1 MTKIKI
7 CGLSSIQDIIWV
19 NQLMPDYIGFVFAKS
34 IRQVTEDTAQ
44 SIKKALDKRIKAVG
58 VFVNEDMD
66 FILSLCNQNII
77 DMIQIHG
84 DEDEAYLRMLKSK
97 TDKPVIRAF
106 RIRSNDDIIRAEG
119 SSADYVLLDSYKE
132 GTYGGSGHRF
142 PWNMANELQREYFLA
157 GGLHAGN
164 IIDAVR
170 ECHPYSIDVSSGVE
184 TKGKKDIVKMREIVD
199 MIRKFCI

>member
-1 MTKIKI
+1 M
-7 CGLSSIQDIIWV
+7 Q
-19 NQLMPDYIGFVFAKS
+19 S

-44 SIKKALDKRIKAVG
+44 SLKKALDKRIKAVG

-132 GTYGGSGHRF
+132 GTYGEADIGFLGIWQMNYKENIF
-142 PWNMANELQREYFLA
+142 LQEDF
-157 GGLHAGN
+157 
-164 IIDAVR
+164 
-170 ECHPYSIDVSSGVE
+170 
-184 TKGKKDIVKMREIVD
+184 MQEIL
-199 MIRKFCI
+199 